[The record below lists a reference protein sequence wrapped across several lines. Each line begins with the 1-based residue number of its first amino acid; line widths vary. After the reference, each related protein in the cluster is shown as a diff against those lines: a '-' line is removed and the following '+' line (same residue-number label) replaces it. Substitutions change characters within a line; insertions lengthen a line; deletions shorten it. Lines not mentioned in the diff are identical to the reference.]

1 MGKKIS
7 NIVFTKNRPL
17 QLEGYLESLYK
28 HLSCEL
34 IQTYI
39 LYKPE
44 LFDTE
49 YRQVFSRYPDCIV
62 VRENVFNN
70 DLFDIL
76 SQIKTE
82 FILFG
87 VDDVVYFDSVN
98 FDVIEETFQKYAAD
112 IFGFSLR
119 LSRQNIGKNNEPIS
133 EVNVAGQILYRINWP
148 QGRTPNTRYPFE
160 LCATIYCTE
169 LIGEVL
175 RGSRNG
181 NRLLERI
188 FAPDSPVTGVVGR
201 LFSRHSVLKRFGYF
215 YNPNSLESWNC
226 RWCQRNAAKL
236 PGWLYFQKNCASA
249 IQVNMVNISTKNN
262 WDDSEKY
269 TIESL
274 NEKYKQGYRLDTD
287 YITKN
292 KPTATHCGQEHFNLV
307 KIQ

>member
-49 YRQVFSRYPDCIV
+49 YQQVFEKYSDCIV
-62 VRENVFNN
+62 IREMNFSA
-70 DLFDIL
+70 DFFSIL
-76 SQIKTE
+76 NRINTKY
-82 FILFG
+82 ILFG
-87 VDDVVYFDSVN
+87 VDDIVYFDSVN
-98 FDVIEETFQKYAAD
+98 FDVIEETFQKHAAD

-119 LSRQNIGKNNEPIS
+119 LSSQNIGKNNEPIS
-133 EVNVAGQILYRINWP
+133 EVSVAGQTLYRINWP

-160 LCATIYCTE
+160 LCATIYRTE

-188 FAPDSPVTGVVGR
+188 FAPDSLVTGVVGR

-226 RWCQRNAAKL
+226 RWCQNNSDKL
-236 PGWLYFQKNCASA
+236 PSQLYFQKICAAA
-249 IQVNMVNISTKNN
+249 IQVNMVNTSTSNES
-262 WDDSEKY
+262 DSCAEY
-269 TIESL
+269 TVETL
-274 NEKYKQGYRLDTD
+274 AERYRQGYRLDID
-287 YITKN
+287 AIVNN
-292 KPTATHCGQEHFNLV
+292 KPTQTHCGKEYFTLT
-307 KIQ
+307 KG